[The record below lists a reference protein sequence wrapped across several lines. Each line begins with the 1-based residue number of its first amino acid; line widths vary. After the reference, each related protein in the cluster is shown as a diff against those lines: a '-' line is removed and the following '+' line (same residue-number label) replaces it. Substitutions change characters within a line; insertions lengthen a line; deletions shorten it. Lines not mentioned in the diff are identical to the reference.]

1 MRKLLIVLVL
11 AAVFGLSAFAYWRYG
26 NQPANAQDESQKIF
40 VIDKGASIRE
50 IGNSLK
56 KEGLIRDPV
65 VFFIYIKLY
74 GQDKNIQAGDYRLS
88 SSMTLRKI
96 VDELNHGTLD
106 RWVTIPEGVRAE
118 EIADILA
125 QNLLS
130 FDESWRAKLN
140 ENEGYLFP
148 DTYLI
153 PKDADIELVISILK
167 SNFDKKIKKEGLDRD
182 GQRLNRAVIIASLI
196 EREAKLEADRPLV
209 SSVINNRLRIGMKLD
224 IDATVQYALGYQ
236 EEERRWWK
244 KNLTREDLR
253 LDSTYNTY
261 INNDL
266 PPAPISNPGIKAM
279 LAALKPAAT
288 DYLYYISDATGK
300 NHYAKTLQEHQANIR
315 KFLK

>member
-11 AAVFGLSAFAYWRYG
+11 ALVFGFAIFAYWTYG

-65 VFFIYIKLY
+65 IFFIYIKLY

-96 VDELNHGTLD
+96 VDGLNHGTLD
-106 RWVTIPEGVRAE
+106 RWVTISEGVRAE
-118 EIADILA
+118 EIADLLA

-130 FDESWRAKLN
+130 FDESWRARLN

-148 DTYLI
+148 DTYLV

-167 SNFDKKIKKEGLDRD
+167 GNFDKKIKEEGLDRD
-182 GQRLNRAVIIASLI
+182 EQGLNRAVIIASLI
-196 EREAKLEADRPLV
+196 EREAKLEIDRPLV

-224 IDATVQYALGYQ
+224 IDATIQYALGYQ
-236 EEERRWWK
+236 KDNKRWWK
-244 KNLTREDLR
+244 QSLTNEDKKF
-253 LDSTYNTY
+253 DSPYNTY
-261 INNDL
+261 LNAGL
-266 PPAPISNPGIKAM
+266 PPTSISNPGIRAIQ
-279 LAALKPAAT
+279 AALKPAAT

-300 NHYAKTLQEHQANIR
+300 NHYAKTLQEHRANIQ
-315 KFLK
+315 KFLE